1 MVATAEQSTQ
11 AAEPEVKAAAQLS
24 ESIAGP
30 SENVAV
36 MSPASEREDDF
47 GAGSQEMLLEEITEE
62 EVAAEAE
69 LKQRAALESSSLA
82 APASGQSIAEASLAA
97 QGLPKA
103 AAGAG
108 GGPQCISCET
118 SIRAL
123 DKFCIW
129 CGEKQPDRTPPQMKR
144 CAECKTQ
151 LPVTANFCFVC
162 GNDVGLHPRKRVR
175 APMELFQEEDPELFP
190 TFET

>member
-1 MVATAEQSTQ
+1 MTEAEEQ
-11 AAEPEVKAAAQLS
+11 AAEREVKKAVQSSELIAEPFENAAAM
-24 ESIAGP
+24 P
-30 SENVAV
+30 
-36 MSPASEREDDF
+36 PASNSGDDF
-47 GAGSQEMLLEEITEE
+47 CAESQEIMLEEITEE

-151 LPVTANFCFVC
+151 LPVNANFCFVC
-162 GNDVGLHPRKRVR
+162 GNDVGLYPRRRVR
-175 APMELFQEEDPELFP
+175 APRELFQEEDPELFP

>member
-62 EVAAEAE
+62 EVAVEAG
-69 LKQRAALESSSLA
+69 LKEKAALESISL
-82 APASGQSIAEASLAA
+82 
-97 QGLPKA
+97 A

-108 GGPQCISCET
+108 GGPHCVSCAT

-129 CGEKQPDRTPPQMKR
+129 CGEKQPDRSPPQMKR